1 MSARSSSSV
10 RPSPAV
16 RTMKPPG
23 MPERLACKMR
33 LRRVRS
39 SSLGILRE
47 TPTWSTVGM

>member
-1 MSARSSSSV
+1 MSARSSSSL

-23 MPERLACKMR
+23 MPVRLFCSTR
-33 LRRVRS
+33 FRRERS

-47 TPTWSTVGM
+47 TPM